1 MKKGNVMLIL
11 GLMVCQMN
19 HWIIYFFP
27 LTLIGLC
34 GFEKPLLIS
43 WIVLSLVPMLY
54 CVIRRRT
61 NGFAMFVLSHL
72 VPVGLVYFLPVNS
85 WLEKAMIMLVAMVH
99 LIYSVYLRL
108 KTEDRLEHAIHP
120 CVAVGAAG
128 VGLMFQKFQG
138 TQEWNEQY
146 VLIVIF
152 FLALYLIRTYLEQY
166 LYFLVVN
173 DINKGRI
180 PEKAMFRSGLKYVT
194 TFVAAVVGILFLTSG
209 IGWVGQIAKLL
220 KNILF
225 WILHTLFKPQEQL
238 TEEPIVEQNELTV
251 DSGGEEMMPTG
262 GETFWLWVVLE
273 KIYIAVVYIATVV
286 VIIWL
291 LYTLIRF
298 LYRKFHETI
307 ALFNEEPEEGMRD
320 IREKCEVEKVK
331 KTLQLSLPGF
341 FGVKDRIRRIYKKE
355 VWNSRLMLA
364 EGGEPTLLARLTA
377 KECGAKLEK
386 PDLAEMYEKARY
398 SQEDCTAEDVKKAK
412 NA

>member
-1 MKKGNVMLIL
+1 MY
-11 GLMVCQMN
+11 C
-19 HWIIYFFP
+19 
-27 LTLIGLC
+27 
-34 GFEKPLLIS
+34 
-43 WIVLSLVPMLY
+43 SL
-54 CVIRRRT
+54 
-61 NGFAMFVLSHL
+61 
-72 VPVGLVYFLPVNS
+72 
-85 WLEKAMIMLVAMVH
+85 
-99 LIYSVYLRL
+99 
-108 KTEDRLEHAIHP
+108 
-120 CVAVGAAG
+120 
-128 VGLMFQKFQG
+128 
-138 TQEWNEQY
+138 
-146 VLIVIF
+146 
-152 FLALYLIRTYLEQY
+152 
-166 LYFLVVN
+166 
-173 DINKGRI
+173 
-180 PEKAMFRSGLKYVT
+180 FRSFEIAFT